1 MVRSTKKHIAIIMAL
16 LLVAFYLIGCGSSTP
31 SPTATADTFLK
42 AFKSQDSGSM
52 SNVYGGPEID
62 LIDSVSQGDLEK
74 ETGLNAVFEEQML
87 PKMLDFDY
95 ELSNEQIDGDKA
107 KVDVK
112 IKTYKFGEAFTSFF
126 SEYLPQMF
134 VLALGNASAE
144 EIDALGETMLRE
156 KLSALSEKSYE
167 KTAEL
172 TMTMKDG
179 KWIVDELEDEGDFID
194 TISGG
199 LVTSLKT
206 ISDAFSEFG
215 EEPTQ
220 SSEQTESASKEPVL
234 PLEIKEY
241 GYSVHGDYLYYSVC
255 LHNPNEKYYI
265 EFPTFRITARD
276 AGGVLLGTEDQVL
289 HSIYPQED
297 VWYAFLGF
305 EVEEEPASVTVE
317 ALTPEDWNVSDVSKA
332 KHPDYIPLS
341 VINYAKRGDKIVG
354 EIQNDNDYEISQ
366 VVLSVVYRD
375 NDGKLLGGDGTF
387 VDDLPAK
394 GTAPFEM
401 NMYHAFS
408 DNFELYARSWD

>member
-1 MVRSTKKHIAIIMAL
+1 MFRSTKKHMAIIMTL
-16 LLVAFYLIGCGSSTP
+16 LIVAFSLIGCGSSTP

-42 AFKSQDSGSM
+42 AFKSKDSASM
-52 SNVYGGPEID
+52 SNVYDGSEID
-62 LIDSVSQGDLEK
+62 LIDSISQGDIEA
-74 ETGLNAVFEEQML
+74 ETGLNTVFEEQML

-95 ELSNEQIDGDKA
+95 ELSNEQINGDKA

-126 SEYLPQMF
+126 SDYLPQMF
-134 VLALGNASAE
+134 VLALGNTSEE
-144 EIDALGETMLRE
+144 EIETLGETMLSE
-156 KLSALSEKSYE
+156 KLSELSEKTYE

-172 TMTMKDG
+172 TLTMKDS
-179 KWIVDELEDEGDFID
+179 KWVVDKLEDEGAFID

-199 LVTSLKT
+199 LVSSLKT

-220 SSEQTESASKEPVL
+220 SSEQAEPSSMEPVL

-241 GYSVHGDYLYYSVC
+241 GYSVNGDYLYYSIC

-276 AGGVLLGTEDQVL
+276 AGGILLGTEDQVL
-289 HSIYPQED
+289 PSIYPKED
-297 VWYAFLGF
+297 FWCAFLGF
-305 EVEEEPASVTVE
+305 EVEEEPALVTAE

-332 KHPDYIPLS
+332 EHPDYIPLA
-341 VINYAKRGDKIVG
+341 VINYAKRGNKIVG

-387 VDDLPAK
+387 VDSLPAK
-394 GTAPFEM
+394 GIVPFEI
-401 NMYHAFS
+401 NVYHAYS
-408 DNFELYARSWD
+408 DNFELYANRWD